1 LFEKDFPD
9 WEGHEM
15 ILLMT
20 AVLALL
26 AILIP
31 ASVTVLGYLIKRQS
45 DNRLQQEKDQSD
57 ARLDQEHAAEQA
69 RLRLDAAMRAA
80 SLFGPVG
87 DTPST
92 PAASAS
98 GLLALTQLGRADLA
112 VALLVDLWSVGP
124 RSVPFATGVSPPGGP
139 VPDGAPPD
147 TDGSG
152 SVSTETAVL
161 VINAALEAHEL
172 PNAQL
177 VAAELLCRN
186 ATRLD
191 PCQSLHWPA
200 SIDGRWLP
208 DLATAA
214 KLLVIEGLHRMTT
227 RSPANENALRSL
239 AVRLYGVWN
248 GDPNER
254 VRGCVGTLIN
264 AILPALERLR
274 YTEFLQAGETVSL
287 DQLRT
292 AAMSART
299 NPDGFLDKMVRENSS
314 ELRRWSM
321 QCRSCEFG
329 PEDRI
334 PAMA

>member
-1 LFEKDFPD
+1 V
-9 WEGHEM
+9 GHETIM
-15 ILLMT
+15 LMT

-45 DNRLQQEKDQSD
+45 DNRLQQEKDQSE
-57 ARLDQEHAAEQA
+57 ARLEQEHTAEQA

-124 RSVPFATGVSPPGGP
+124 RSVPLERGVSGPAGP
-139 VPDGAPPD
+139 VPDRAVPD
-147 TDGSG
+147 NDGSG

-200 SIDGRWLP
+200 AIDGRWLP

-214 KLLVIEGLHRMTT
+214 KLLVMEGLHRMTT
-227 RSPANENALRSL
+227 WSPANENALRSL

-254 VRGCVGTLIN
+254 VRGCVGTLIK
-264 AILPALERLR
+264 AILPALERLK

-287 DQLRT
+287 DQLRN

-314 ELRRWSM
+314 ELRLWSM
-321 QCRSCEFG
+321 RCRSCEFG
-329 PEDRI
+329 PDSRTL
-334 PAMA
+334 AMA